1 MGPFGH
7 LNTHKGIPMLI
18 DARTTTPD
26 YFGTQAALNVRKPQ
40 PCRST
45 SSQVIESEKSNGFI
59 FRFAAFAM
67 IGTTIAYV
75 GFSTFSMGVAV
86 VG

>member
-26 YFGTQAALNVRKPQ
+26 YFGVQAAQNARKTQ
-40 PCRST
+40 PRRSE
-45 SSQVIESEKSNGFI
+45 SIQVATDVQPSGAA
-59 FRFAAFAM
+59 FRFTALTLIVATFAY
-67 IGTTIAYV
+67 IGY
-75 GFSTFSMGVAV
+75 STFSMGVAV
-86 VG
+86 IG